1 MMKLVA
7 AMLLVFCFP
16 VCPSAREDKK
26 IIVLPNPKLL
36 PCKLEDCSQ
45 LWLGKNT
52 AASAVFPK
60 QLRIDSNQRCVYGM
74 TPFYGRDISLDDLN
88 SAIDERYGK
97 WAVPGFEKPQ
107 HRLWRVEPEKFAIQL
122 AVADKSDK
130 KRAGIDPGTMILIFI
145 TFGGLSVCTTH

>member
-1 MMKLVA
+1 MIKLVA
-7 AMLLVFCFP
+7 AMLFVFCLP
-16 VCPSAREDKK
+16 ICQSAKENKK

-36 PCKLEDCSQ
+36 ACKLEDCSQ
-45 LWLGKNT
+45 LWLGKN
-52 AASAVFPK
+52 AAENAVFPK

-74 TPFYGRDISLDDLN
+74 TAFYGRDTSLDDLN

-130 KRAGIDPGTMILIFI
+130 KREGIDPGTMILIFI
-145 TFGGLSVCTTH
+145 AFGGQSGCTTP